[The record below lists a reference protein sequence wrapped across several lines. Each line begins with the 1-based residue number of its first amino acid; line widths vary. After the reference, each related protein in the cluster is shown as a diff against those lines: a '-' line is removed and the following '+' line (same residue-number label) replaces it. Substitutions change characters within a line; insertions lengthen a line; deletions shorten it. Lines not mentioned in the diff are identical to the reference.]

1 MILSKTDGMKF
12 ISKKRNK
19 IFNISELTNN
29 DIILITKYFESFGFT
44 IIIQNFNISEYLNN
58 IKLPNYFKDK
68 RLIQDNTLLRD
79 IYI

>member
-1 MILSKTDGMKF
+1 MKF

-44 IIIQNFNISEYLNN
+44 IIIKILIYQNI
-58 IKLPNYFKDK
+58 
-68 RLIQDNTLLRD
+68 
-79 IYI
+79 